1 MNIVASHKNLPIE
14 LVNLIIEYGWHFI
27 KDLKIKV
34 VKIHYNKIQ
43 TISDSSWFRDH
54 VKERIEAVLN
64 KEIILKKRS
73 KTSARG
79 WIYLILDDQKQS
91 FIPEHLVDIEYII

>member
-1 MNIVASHKNLPIE
+1 MSYKNLPIE
-14 LVNLIIEYGWHFI
+14 LVNLIIDYGWHFI

-34 VKIHYNKIQ
+34 VKIHYDKIK
-43 TISDSSWFRDH
+43 TVSTSLWFRNH
-54 VKERIEAVLN
+54 LIKRIEEVLN

-73 KTSARG
+73 KESTRG
-79 WIYLILDDQKQS
+79 WVYLILDGKKKL